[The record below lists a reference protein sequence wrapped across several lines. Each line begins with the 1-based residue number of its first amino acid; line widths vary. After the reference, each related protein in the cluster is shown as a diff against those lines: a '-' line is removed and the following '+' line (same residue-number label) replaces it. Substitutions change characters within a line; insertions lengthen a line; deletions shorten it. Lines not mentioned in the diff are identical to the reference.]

1 MKQLTEALLKAAR
14 ALLTCATSVPRDEE
28 GAEVRS
34 AGVGASGSGWGRFS
48 CPPGFPL
55 AASVVISGS
64 SALTERWSES
74 EAIAPDWAPF
84 PRRGWNRCRRPIAKT
99 SYGGH
104 GGAAPQH

>member
-1 MKQLTEALLKAAR
+1 MKQLTEALAKAAWAR
-14 ALLTCATSVPRDEE
+14 LTCAPFVHGDE

-34 AGVGASGSGWGRFS
+34 AGVGAPGSGCGSFS
-48 CPPGFPL
+48 CLPGFPPV
-55 AASVVISGS
+55 ASVVISGS
-64 SALTERWSES
+64 SAPTERWSES
-74 EAIAPDWAPF
+74 EAITPDWSPF